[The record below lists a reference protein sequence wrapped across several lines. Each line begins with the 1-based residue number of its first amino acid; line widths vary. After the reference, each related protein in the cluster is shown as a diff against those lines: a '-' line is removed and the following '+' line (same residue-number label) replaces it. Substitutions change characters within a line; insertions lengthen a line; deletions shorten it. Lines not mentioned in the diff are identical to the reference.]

1 MDRDDALSQP
11 SLAPPA
17 VVRGSV
23 ITHLFR
29 TKSIEQILA
38 DADHPTHRLKK
49 SLTAWDLTC
58 LGIGAIIGTGIFVL
72 IGTAIVGDS
81 HRPGAGP
88 GIVLSFILSGLTC
101 ALAAL
106 CYAEMSAMIPAAG
119 SAYTF
124 SYATLGELLAWL
136 TGWNLILEYGV
147 ACVAVAIG
155 WSGYFN
161 NLLNI
166 AGIELPHWATEAPC
180 FEEFRIGVTSTLPF
194 LYVSS
199 SICPGSEGLLNLPA
213 AIIVLLVTII
223 LVIGIKE
230 SARATGVVVLI
241 KLAVIL
247 FFIAIGSTSIDP
259 ANWTPFMPQG
269 FAGVGAAA
277 AIVFFAY
284 IGFDAVSTAA
294 EEAKNPTRDVPI
306 GIIGSLSVC
315 TLLYIAVAAVLTGL
329 IPSSQID
336 IHAPVAEALR
346 LAGFKWGAAVIA
358 IGAVAGITSVLVV
371 MMLGQIRVFFAMS
384 RDQLLGT
391 WLAEVHPRF
400 GTPHRATILTGIAV
414 AILSAFIPIGE
425 AADMTNI
432 GTFFAFVLVCIGV
445 IVLRYTRPNHPRP
458 FRLPFMPVVPI
469 LGTLACLGLMW
480 QLPQLTWLRFGIW
493 TIIGVVIY
501 LAYGM
506 KHSRLS
512 ARAVEPA
519 SRA

>member
-1 MDRDDALSQP
+1 MERVEIVQSTT
-11 SLAPPA
+11 APPA
-17 VVRGSV
+17 VKRDSV
-23 ITHLFR
+23 IRRLFR

-49 SLTAWDLTC
+49 TLTAWDLTC

-72 IGTAIVGDS
+72 IGTAIVGDA

-88 GIVLSFILSGLTC
+88 GIVLSFILSGFTC

-106 CYAEMSAMIPAAG
+106 CYAEMSAMIPVAG

-161 NLLNI
+161 NLLI
-166 AGIELPHWATEAPC
+166 LAGLELPYWATHP
-180 FEEFRIGVTSTLPF
+180 
-194 LYVSS
+194 
-199 SICPGSEGLLNLPA
+199 PGGPDGGIANIPA

-223 LVIGIKE
+223 LVVGIKE
-230 SARATGVVVLI
+230 SARATGIVVVI

-247 FFIAIGSTSIDP
+247 FFIGIGSTSVNPD
-259 ANWTPFMPQG
+259 NWTPFMPQG

-294 EEAKNPTRDVPI
+294 EEAKNPKRDVPI
-306 GIIGSLSVC
+306 GIIGSLLVC
-315 TLLYIAVAAVLTGL
+315 TILYIVVAAILTGL
-329 IPSSQID
+329 VPSSQID
-336 IHAPVAEALR
+336 IHAPVADALR
-346 LAGFKWGAAVIA
+346 LVGFKWGAAVVA
-358 IGAVAGITSVLVV
+358 VGAVAGITSVLVV

-384 RDQLLGT
+384 RDRLLGP
-391 WLAEVHPRF
+391 WLSVVHPRF
-400 GTPHRATILTGIAV
+400 GTPHRATILTGLAV
-414 AILSAFIPIGE
+414 ATLAALIPIGE

-445 IVLRYTRPNHPRP
+445 IILRHTKPNHPRP

-480 QLPQLTWLRFGIW
+480 QLPQLTWIRFGVW
-493 TIIGVVIY
+493 TIIGIAVY
-501 LAYGM
+501 MGYGLRHSKLAAESP
-506 KHSRLS
+506 KDTLAKPHQS
-512 ARAVEPA
+512 
-519 SRA
+519 

>member
-1 MDRDDALSQP
+1 
-11 SLAPPA
+11 
-17 VVRGSV
+17 V
-23 ITHLFR
+23 IHQLFR
-29 TKSIEQILA
+29 TKPLDQILA
-38 DADHPTHRLKK
+38 DADHPTQRLKK
-49 SLTAWDLTC
+49 TLSAWDLTC

-88 GIVLSFILSGLTC
+88 GIILSFILSGLTC

-106 CYAEMSAMIPAAG
+106 CYAEMSAMIPVAG

-161 NLLNI
+161 NLLRL
-166 AGIELPHWATEAPC
+166 AGIELPHWATHP
-180 FEEFRIGVTSTLPF
+180 
-194 LYVSS
+194 
-199 SICPGSEGLLNLPA
+199 PGGTDGGIANIPA

-223 LVIGIKE
+223 LVVGIKE
-230 SARATGVVVLI
+230 SARATGIIVLI

-247 FFIAIGSTSIDP
+247 FFIGIGSTSVDP
-259 ANWTPFMPQG
+259 ANWSPFMPQG
-269 FAGVGAAA
+269 MAGVGAAA

-294 EEAKNPTRDVPI
+294 EEAKNPKRDVPI
-306 GIIGSLSVC
+306 GIIASLSLC
-315 TLLYIAVAAVLTGL
+315 TLLYISVAAVLTGL
-329 IPSSQID
+329 VPYAQID

-346 LAGFKWGAAVIA
+346 LVGFKWGAAIVA

-384 RDQLLGT
+384 RDQLLGP
-391 WLAEVHPRF
+391 WLALVHPRF
-400 GTPHRATILTGIAV
+400 GTPHRATILTGLAIA
-414 AILSAFIPIGE
+414 ALAALIPIGE

-432 GTFFAFVLVCIGV
+432 GTFFAFTLVCIGV
-445 IVLRYTRPNHPRP
+445 IVLRYTKPDYPRP
-458 FRLPFMPVVPI
+458 FRLPFMPVVPL
-469 LGTLACLGLMW
+469 LGTAACLGLMY
-480 QLPQLTWLRFGIW
+480 QLPWLTWIRFGVW
-493 TIIGVVIY
+493 TIVGIAVY
-501 LAYGM
+501 LGYSM
-506 KHSRLS
+506 KRSKLAGLAPEQHVSQTT
-512 ARAVEPA
+512 
-519 SRA
+519 